1 MRKCI
6 EQARFLVLRKST
18 GIPNGIFLTLSGER
32 REQTCFA
39 NVLDCG
45 SPISLFYYNSLPL
58 SSVRRM
64 KYRLSYKVKN
74 PQPQLR
80 YKESRN
86 KHIFT
91 TQQPLS
97 VIVKGPQDQQA
108 LGKVGSAVRLSSMGR
123 DVTGCV
129 LCRARFSW
137 GSLQPTFCAL
147 THPTHLY
154 HWACP
159 GSENRALQPLP
170 PVSNTVFCG
179 TTQKNFTPV
188 NQNFL
193 GFLTSF
199 LTLTDTCHYPISG
212 NCSSLLSD
220 PKFETNCIRA
230 QLLLPLM

>member
-6 EQARFLVLRKST
+6 EQAHFLVLRKSR

-91 TQQPLS
+91 TTFSNCQGSPISVGPWKGQQCS
-97 VIVKGPQDQQA
+97 EVKQH
-108 LGKVGSAVRLSSMGR
+108 GKGR

-137 GSLQPTFCAL
+137 GSLQPTSCAL

-159 GSENRALQPLP
+159 GSENRAVQPLP
-170 PVSNTVFCG
+170 TVSNTVFCG
-179 TTQKNFTPV
+179 TTQRNFTPV